1 MNDIGRG
8 TWKETPIFL
17 LGPIKHIFFPKSYIW
32 LEGTESLTQRILE
45 FTALTLR
52 VGMLPLGPGIQ
63 RLYETVYPKNPT
75 QLFST
80 CFLSIDS
87 F

>member
-1 MNDIGRG
+1 MNVVRRG
-8 TWKETPIFL
+8 MWKETPIFL
-17 LGPIKHIFFPKSYIW
+17 FVLTQHIFLFKSHMW
-32 LEGTESLTQRILE
+32 LEETESITQRILE
-45 FTALTLR
+45 FTALTLL

-63 RLYETVYPKNPT
+63 RLYETVYPKNPA
-75 QLFST
+75 QLFSA

>member
-1 MNDIGRG
+1 MERDTYFSLRSYK
-8 TWKETPIFL
+8 TY
-17 LGPIKHIFFPKSYIW
+17 FFPKSHMW
-32 LEGTESLTQRILE
+32 LEETESITQRFLE

-80 CFLSIDS
+80 CFLFIDS

>member
-1 MNDIGRG
+1 MERA
-8 TWKETPIFL
+8 PIFSL
-17 LGPIKHIFFPKSYIW
+17 RFYKTHMW
-32 LEGTESLTQRILE
+32 LEEAESITQRNLE
-45 FTALTLR
+45 FTALTLL
-52 VGMLPLGPGIQ
+52 VGMLPLGPDIQ